1 MFDWQA
7 ATMSSRDAPII
18 GIGHRPFCR

>member
-7 ATMSSRDAPII
+7 ATMSSRDAPIM
-18 GIGHRPFCR
+18 GR